1 MANSICYL
9 LLILLCIYIG
19 IYTVYYALSVYF
31 ASKARRLITKHKFF
45 NPPYENNIIM
55 VIYCSND
62 QGDVVSLLEMM
73 NKQDY
78 PKTNYQTH
86 IILDNCSDDV
96 SNKLE
101 FIGGAKIWRLG
112 DGEAVGKDEAISWL
126 LERLV
131 SLQNVNAFAFLN
143 AKRKIGYDYLSN
155 INKALFQNDV
165 VVAQTE
171 IIDSRNTLT
180 SRIKTA
186 YNQYSN
192 KINMLARTAMG
203 LSVIIDSDA
212 CALKQE
218 VIEKIRCVDFKD
230 IESELKY
237 TTLLIKS
244 GFDCLHN
251 PCVNTKLDVQYS
263 INRKPL
269 PLYRFDILRHCFRLF
284 LGSRLQFME
293 FVLHSVKPNIW
304 VLLISY
310 VAMLAFTSIYYFIFD
325 IKLIAAFAMILT
337 ISFTYSLLVAN
348 LDKGSVKY
356 LLLFPIYRTC
366 KNFEKSRFYT
376 NFAKM
381 LKPKQNYINR
391 DVLTVDTIVTD
402 GKNNLQC
409 YLDLIS
415 EDGLNY
421 AVLRYK
427 KKKYTSVKE
436 IRMYD
441 AVSNIVEKLDE
452 IGFRIKICHS
462 CGLFTK
468 KIDGSTNMVKGD
480 CMKCK
485 MKSSICE
492 PVETLIWSTCDDYV
506 PRELGKVIDIKNY
519 RNN

>member
-9 LLILLCIYIG
+9 LLILLCIYVG
-19 IYTVYYALSVYF
+19 IYTVYYVFSVYF
-31 ASKARRLITKHKFF
+31 ASKSRRIITKHKFY

-55 VIYCSND
+55 VIYCAND

-86 IILDNCSDDV
+86 IILDNCSDDI

-112 DGEAVGKDEAISWL
+112 DGEPVGKDEAVSWL

-171 IIDSRNTLT
+171 IVDSRDTLT
-180 SRIKTA
+180 SKIKTV
-186 YNQYSN
+186 YNLYSN
-192 KINMLARTAMG
+192 RISMLARTAMG
-203 LSVIIDSDA
+203 FSAIIDSDA

-230 IESELKY
+230 VESELKY
-237 TTLLIKS
+237 TVLLIKS
-244 GFDCLHN
+244 GFNCLYN
-251 PCVNTKLDVQYS
+251 PCVVTKLDVQHS

-284 LGSRLQFME
+284 LGSRLQFIE
-293 FVLHSVKPNIW
+293 FVMHSVKPNIW
-304 VLLISY
+304 VLLLSY
-310 VAMLAFTSIYYFIFD
+310 AAMIVFTSTYYFIFD
-325 IKLIAAFAMILT
+325 IKLVAAFAVILA
-337 ISFTYSLLVAN
+337 ISFIVSLFVAD
-348 LDKGSVKY
+348 LGKGNVKY

-366 KNFEKSRFYT
+366 KNFEKSKFYSGLVKI
-376 NFAKM
+376 FR
-381 LKPKQNYINR
+381 PKQNYINR
-391 DVLTVDTIVTD
+391 DVLTVDVIVT
-402 GKNNLQC
+402 GEGRNLQC

-415 EDGLNY
+415 EDGLAH
-421 AVLRYK
+421 AVLRYNK
-427 KKKYTSVKE
+427 KRYVSANQ

-441 AVSNIVEKLDE
+441 AVTDVVEKLDE
-452 IGFRIKICHS
+452 KDLRIKVCHS
-462 CGLFTK
+462 CGFFTS
-468 KIDGSTNMVKGD
+468 KIDGSTNMVKGE

-485 MKSSICE
+485 VKSSVNE
-492 PVETLIWSTCDDYV
+492 PVETLIWSTCEDYV
-506 PRELGKVIDIKNY
+506 PRELGKVIDIKSY

>member
-9 LLILLCIYIG
+9 LLISLCIYIG
-19 IYTVYYALSVYF
+19 IYTIYYALSVYF
-31 ASKARRLITKHKFF
+31 ASKGRRLITKHKFF

-112 DGEAVGKDEAISWL
+112 DGEAVGKDESVSWL

-143 AKRKIGYDYLSN
+143 ATRKISYDYLSN

-171 IIDSRNTLT
+171 VIDSKDTLT
-180 SRIKTA
+180 SKIKTI
-186 YNQYSN
+186 YNKYSN
-192 KINMLARTAMG
+192 KIHMLARTAMG

-212 CALKQE
+212 CAMKQE

-244 GFDCLHN
+244 GFNCLYN
-251 PCVNTKLDVQYS
+251 PCVLTKLDVS
-263 INRKPL
+263 HLMNRKPI
-269 PLYRFDILRHCFRLF
+269 PLYRFEMLRHCLRLF
-284 LGSRLQFME
+284 IGARFNFVE
-293 FVLHSVKPNIW
+293 FILHSIKPNIW
-304 VLLISY
+304 ILLLSY
-310 VAMLAFTSIYYFIFD
+310 VAMIAFTSIYYFIFD
-325 IKLIAAFAMILT
+325 IKLVATFAVILT
-337 ISFTYSLLVAN
+337 LSFVASLFIADIGKTN
-348 LDKGSVKY
+348 IKY
-356 LLLFPIYRTC
+356 LLLYPIYRTC
-366 KNFEKSRFYT
+366 KNFEKSKFYESIVS
-376 NFAKM
+376 KI
-381 LKPKQNYINR
+381 KPKQNYINR
-391 DVLTVDTIVTD
+391 DVLTVDAIVTD

-409 YLDLIS
+409 YMDLIS
-415 EDGLNY
+415 EDGLAY

-427 KKKYTSVKE
+427 KKKYTSAKQ

-441 AVSNIVEKLDE
+441 AVSDIVEKLDE
-452 IGFRIKICHS
+452 IGFRIKVCHS
-462 CGLFTK
+462 CGLFTS

-485 MKSSICE
+485 IKSSVKE
-492 PVETLIWSTCDDYV
+492 PTETLIWSTCEDYM

>member
-1 MANSICYL
+1 MADNICYL
-9 LLILLCIYIG
+9 LLILLSVYIG
-19 IYTVYYALSVYF
+19 IYTVYYAFSVYF
-31 ASKARRLITKHKFF
+31 ASKGRRMITKHKFY

-55 VIYCSND
+55 VIYCENN

-86 IILDNCSDDV
+86 IILDNCSDDI

-112 DGEAVGKDEAISWL
+112 DGEPVGKDESVSWL

-143 AKRKIGYDYLSN
+143 AKRKISYDYLSN
-155 INKALFQNDV
+155 INKALFKNDV
-165 VVAQTE
+165 IVAQTE
-171 IIDSRNTLT
+171 FVDSQDTLT
-180 SRIKTA
+180 SRIKTI
-186 YNQYSN
+186 YNYYSN
-192 KINMLARTAMG
+192 RINMLARTMMG

-230 IESELKY
+230 VESELKY

-244 GFDCLHN
+244 GFNCVFN
-251 PCVNTKLDVQYS
+251 PCVVTKLDVQFAT
-263 INRKPL
+263 NRKPL
-269 PLYRFDILRHCFRLF
+269 PLYRFDMLRHCSKLF
-284 LGSRLQFME
+284 FKSRFNFAE
-293 FVLHSVKPNIW
+293 FVLHAVKPNIW

-310 VAMLAFTSIYYFIFD
+310 VALLAFTSIYYFIFD
-325 IKLIAAFAMILT
+325 VKVVGAFAFLLFVSFVWSVLIADLG
-337 ISFTYSLLVAN
+337 
-348 LDKGSVKY
+348 KGSLKY
-356 LLLFPIYRTC
+356 LLLFPLYRTC
-366 KNFEKSRFYT
+366 KNFEKSKLYA
-376 NFAKM
+376 NLVKM
-381 LKPKQNYINR
+381 VKPKQNYINR
-391 DVLTVDTIVTD
+391 DVLTVDAVVTD
-402 GKNNLQC
+402 GRNNLQC
-409 YLDLIS
+409 YLDLVS
-415 EDGLNY
+415 EDGLAH

-427 KKKYTSVKE
+427 KKRYTSAKQ

-441 AVSNIVEKLDE
+441 AVTDIVEKLDE
-452 IGFRIKICHS
+452 IGFRIKVCHS
-462 CGLFTK
+462 CGLFSS

-480 CMKCK
+480 CLKCK
-485 MKSSICE
+485 VKSSVQE
-492 PVETLIWSTCDDYV
+492 PKETLIWSTCEDYV

>member
-9 LLILLCIYIG
+9 SLILLCIYIG
-19 IYTVYYALSVYF
+19 IYTIYYALSVYF
-31 ASKARRLITKHKFF
+31 ASKARRIITKHKFY

-55 VIYCSND
+55 VIYCADD

-86 IILDNCSDDV
+86 IILDNCSDDI

-112 DGEAVGKDEAISWL
+112 DGAAVGKDESISWL

-171 IIDSRNTLT
+171 IVDSRDTL
-180 SRIKTA
+180 SSKIKTA
-186 YNQYSN
+186 YNLYSN
-192 KINMLARTAMG
+192 RISMLARTAMG
-203 LSVIIDSDA
+203 FSAIIDSDA

-230 IESELKY
+230 VESELKY

-244 GFDCLHN
+244 GFDCLYN
-251 PCVNTKLDVQYS
+251 PCVITKLDVQHS

-269 PLYRFDILRHCFRLF
+269 PLYRFDILRHCIGLF
-284 LGSRLQFME
+284 LGSRVQFIE
-293 FVLHSVKPNIW
+293 FVINSVKPNIW
-304 VLLISY
+304 VLLLSY
-310 VAMLAFTSIYYFIFD
+310 IAMIIFTSTYYFIFD
-325 IKLIAAFAMILT
+325 IKLVSAFAAILV
-337 ISFTYSLLVAN
+337 ISFIASLFVAD
-348 LDKGSVKY
+348 LGKGNIKY
-356 LLLFPIYRTC
+356 LLLYPIYRTC
-366 KNFEKSRFYT
+366 KNIEKSKFYSSLT
-376 NFAKM
+376 KIF
-381 LKPKQNYINR
+381 KPKQNYINR
-391 DVLTVDTIVTD
+391 DMLTVDVIVTG
-402 GKNNLQC
+402 GKVDLPC

-415 EDGLNY
+415 EDGLAH

-427 KKKYTSVKE
+427 KKRYVSAKQ

-441 AVSNIVEKLDE
+441 AVTDIVEKLDE
-452 IGFRIKICHS
+452 NGFRIKVCHS
-462 CGLFTK
+462 CGFFTQ
-468 KIDGSTNMVKGD
+468 KIDGSTNVVKGE

-485 MKSSICE
+485 MKSSACE
-492 PVETLIWSTCDDYV
+492 PTETLIWSTCADYA

-519 RNN
+519 RN